1 MIKLLAN
8 ENFPYTSIKLLRNA
22 GFDVLAIGEKYSG
35 ITDNE
40 VMEIA
45 AKEERTIVTFDRDY
59 GELVFKYGFRP
70 QKGIIYFRWND
81 FTPDEPAMYLLGIFN
96 RPMININSCLTVI
109 DKNTI
114 RQRKY

>member
-8 ENFPYTSIKLLRNA
+8 ENFPYTSIKVLRNA
-22 GFDVLAIGEKYSG
+22 GFDVLAIGEKYTG
-35 ITDNE
+35 IRDHE

-45 AKEERTIVTFDRDY
+45 VKEERTIVTFDRDY

-70 QKGIIYFRWND
+70 HKGIIYFRWND
-81 FTPDEPAMYLLGIFN
+81 FTPDEPAFYLLDLFN
-96 RPMININSCLTVI
+96 QSMININSCLTVI
-109 DKNTI
+109 DKNTV

>member
-45 AKEERTIVTFDRDY
+45 AKEVRNTKDLDR
-59 GELVFKYGFRP
+59 
-70 QKGIIYFRWND
+70 I
-81 FTPDEPAMYLLGIFN
+81 
-96 RPMININSCLTVI
+96 S
-109 DKNTI
+109 
-114 RQRKY
+114 